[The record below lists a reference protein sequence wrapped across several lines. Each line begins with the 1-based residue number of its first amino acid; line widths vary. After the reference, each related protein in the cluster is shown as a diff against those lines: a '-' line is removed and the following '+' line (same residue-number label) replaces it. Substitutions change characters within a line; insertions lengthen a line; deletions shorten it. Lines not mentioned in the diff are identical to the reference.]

1 MFASSSSKKPTGLFA
16 GISNDSCV
24 NLFQVPLTTNS
35 NIPAPGLFGN
45 LKTTEFRANIK
56 ESGPSSSSAHTI
68 GKNSNVSKTV
78 FHSPRSGDGFEKDR
92 NDRCVTDTSINGN
105 AHNSYFDLPGSSN
118 NEKRCLDSNN
128 IQNAANLYWPAVK
141 LSRLPIEYNTK
152 SFLLKHFQS
161 FGPVERIICQ
171 PSMDA
176 AYIAFNS
183 LSSANQA
190 KRSGRACIA
199 SANIDLPS
207 SVLFTMAR
215 CRRQTNSGSKS
226 ISHKLGPIRG
236 RNTVSSI
243 SPSRTSLKR
252 MITSHSNTKQVMNKK
267 QFSRVSV
274 SSDNQSSRTS
284 VIIDNQLSF
293 TSSQIVCNTQPTIS
307 SITRPNAF
315 AYNNSLFI
323 QKSPSATTLDE
334 RLSVL
339 QEYYKRDCELRSIS
353 KSADPKIQCS
363 DICNSN
369 TGEPIRHAPIKGT
382 CEDMCPEL
390 ERYCRAAHQRVSIFE
405 CLPTTMSV
413 NSSSWEMDH
422 TRAVKDYQRS
432 SADQPVPL
440 PRELRPTCVLQRT
453 MAYLLASI
461 ADRPEIDTSRSLWKP
476 WYEFMWTRT
485 RAIRKDI
492 RQQNLCCPIVI
503 GVIER
508 IARFHIFCAAR
519 LVDQPVDTF
528 DPRINSENLTQCLQT
543 LKEMYSDLDSPITS
557 ENMCPNEAEFRGY
570 MLLMKLNDQ
579 NEINE
584 AQRLPERL
592 RQSKP
597 VRFAFATH
605 EALITNNYIRFFRL
619 ARQATCLVACLM
631 HRYFVQIRSQALTK
645 LSCAFAG
652 HPKREVHYPIS
663 TLTQQLGF
671 ENETESKH
679 FCETWGLSVFGS
691 NVIFEKQIQPQP
703 PTLPWREQRSFHLVE
718 NKRIGIP
725 LSVLFNGSPV
735 NPSDAIPSPVQSSF
749 DTNGKYI
756 CSQRKPTQNDSDT
769 LDYSNRIAD
778 NNVCNNNWITSYMY
792 QQPITNSSSL
802 STTNSSLTES
812 NTSSKKQIF
821 DELLE
826 FIYNECVDEVLCYS
840 KFAQTILLEEIIIS
854 ELIEK
859 LIKDFIED
867 HLIDLFNNKLDP
879 VRQICKEIM
888 ENVTNE
894 TIDLDLRGIVNR
906 ELDLEYHYNEYFNQL
921 INEQLHQLAMSSLTL
936 SIATSLY
943 NYSLLKCCF
952 NRFHYL
958 IWKRNEL
965 MEQEILL
972 NTMPTSVSSDCLP
985 LCLMINNNNN
995 NQMNTN
1001 ENVSTFKLLKHSSYS
1016 RISLEMLKLDN
1027 ELTWSPLKL
1036 SPIFYKY
1043 PLGLYKSMLIPTN
1056 YCSSII
1062 QQHFTNIFYWIT
1074 EKLKH
1079 PPIILLN
1086 EWSNS
1091 SIIFNKLS
1099 GIIIIGYFDHSIT
1112 KEQLMSMYSTDI
1124 MNNYDKDII
1133 NRLLILVVTYSLQE
1147 IPCLS
1152 SSSFEN
1158 VQNNYDDDIYF
1169 VRLCNPITFGQKKF
1183 QPSPFW
1189 SVNLQHGLNW
1199 IEECFMKK
1207 INHFNHNDHYTFQN
1221 GHNANAKYSLLSSS
1235 SSSLLNSEITILY
1248 TKLYSLINEYIDIAL
1263 LRPLGNLSKSWKLHG
1278 LVDPSLKSLI
1288 NEYHSTISYL
1298 LNQLNPIHETLTNLL
1313 QNILILPEN
1322 ILHLLFIDLYEE
1334 NKIMNQE
1341 TNDVTITTKWN
1352 IYLENWL
1359 IISKQLKLNSS
1370 IKNWVLTLFHNI
1382 EKDYFIQLKNQLF
1395 NSIIYSS
1402 SSMKNNKL
1410 YLPPIYL
1417 APNLNVFFVLIY
1429 HCLNNLSKLLLT
1441 MNNELCN
1448 HNHNNREE
1456 FNKLIELSCIIT
1468 KLIDQMKSNNI
1479 VNQLIEHFKKLDE
1492 PCMTRSNAINLSLD
1506 NLRRNQIETCLQSV
1520 RKQNSFTSIEHKES
1534 LSMKMYQL
1542 SSKIRKIE
1550 NSMNDAI
1557 KETMEYQLKNN
1568 SPN

>member
-1 MFASSSSKKPTGLFA
+1 MFASSSSEKPTGLFA

-24 NLFQVPLTTNS
+24 NLFQVPFTTNS

-45 LKTTEFRANIK
+45 LKTTEFRDNTK

-68 GKNSNVSKTV
+68 GKNSNASKTV

-92 NDRCVTDTSINGN
+92 NNHCVTDNSMNGN
-105 AHNSYFDLPGSSN
+105 AHKSYFDLPGSPN

-128 IQNAANLYWPAVK
+128 IRNAANLYWPAVK

-176 AYIAFNS
+176 AYIAFSS

-226 ISHKLGPIRG
+226 ISPKLGPIRG

-243 SPSRTSLKR
+243 SPSRSSLKR
-252 MITSHSNTKQVMNKK
+252 MNTSHSNTKQVMNKK

-293 TSSQIVCNTQPTIS
+293 TSSQIVCNTQPTMS
-307 SITRPNAF
+307 SITRPNAS
-315 AYNNSLFI
+315 AYNNNSLFN

-631 HRYFVQIRSQALTK
+631 HRYFVQIRSQALMK

-703 PTLPWREQRSFHLVE
+703 PTLPWKEQRSFHLVE

-725 LSVLFNGSPV
+725 LSVLFNGSPI

-756 CSQRKPTQNDSDT
+756 CSQRKPTQNDNDT
-769 LDYSNRIAD
+769 LDYSNRIVD
-778 NNVCNNNWITSYMY
+778 NNVCNNNWITPYMY
-792 QQPITNSSSL
+792 QQPITNSSS
-802 STTNSSLTES
+802 SSSSTTTTTTNSWLTES
-812 NTSSKKQIF
+812 NTSNKKQIF

-859 LIKDFIED
+859 LIQDFIED
-867 HLIDLFNNKLDP
+867 HLVDVCFLFNNKLDP
-879 VRQICKEIM
+879 VRQICKQIM

-894 TIDLDLRGIVNR
+894 TINLYLRSLVHQ
-906 ELDLEYHYNEYFNQL
+906 ELDLEYLYNEYFNQL
-921 INEQLHQLAMSSLTL
+921 INEQLHQLAISSLTL

-943 NYSLLKCCF
+943 NHSLLKWCF

-958 IWKRNEL
+958 IWKHNEL

-1001 ENVSTFKLLKHSSYS
+1001 ENVSTLKLLKHSSYS

-1027 ELTWSPLKL
+1027 KLTWSPLKL

-1056 YCSSII
+1056 YCSSNI
-1062 QQHFTNIFYWIT
+1062 QQHFTNIFYWIN

-1079 PPIILLN
+1079 FPIILLN
-1086 EWSNS
+1086 ELSNS
-1091 SIIFNKLS
+1091 SRIFNKLS
-1099 GIIIIGYFDHSIT
+1099 GIIIIGYIDHSIT
-1112 KEQLMSMYSTDI
+1112 KEQLISMHLTDI

-1133 NRLLILVVTYSLQE
+1133 NRLLILIVTYSLQE

-1152 SSSFEN
+1152 SSSSAAAAAAFEN
-1158 VQNNYDDDIYF
+1158 VQNNDKNNDDDDIYF
-1169 VRLCNPITFGQKKF
+1169 VHLSNPITFGQKTF
-1183 QPSPFW
+1183 QPNPFW
-1189 SVNLQHGLNW
+1189 SMNLQHGLNW

-1207 INHFNHNDHYTFQN
+1207 LKRFHSNDHYTFQN
-1221 GHNANAKYSLLSSS
+1221 GYNTNAKYSLLSLSSS
-1235 SSSLLNSEITILY
+1235 SSSLSNGEITMLY

-1298 LNQLNPIHETLTNLL
+1298 LNQLNPIHKTLTNLL
-1313 QNILILPEN
+1313 HNILILPEN

-1341 TNDVTITTKWN
+1341 TNNVTIATKWN

-1370 IKNWVLTLFHNI
+1370 IKNWILTLFHNI

-1402 SSMKNNKL
+1402 SSSMKNNQL

-1441 MNNELCN
+1441 MNHELCN
-1448 HNHNNREE
+1448 NHNNNNEEE
-1456 FNKLIELSCIIT
+1456 FIKLIEMSCLIT

-1479 VNQLIEHFKKLDE
+1479 VNQLIEHFKKLGK
-1492 PCMTRSNAINLSLD
+1492 CNIYIFLAS
-1506 NLRRNQIETCLQSV
+1506 
-1520 RKQNSFTSIEHKES
+1520 
-1534 LSMKMYQL
+1534 
-1542 SSKIRKIE
+1542 
-1550 NSMNDAI
+1550 
-1557 KETMEYQLKNN
+1557 
-1568 SPN
+1568 